1 MFNRL
6 ELLIGKESLEKLHN
20 TKVLIVG
27 VGGVGG
33 TCLEALV
40 RSGIG
45 HITVVDGDV
54 FNESNLNR
62 QIICTISNLGSK
74 KVDEAIKRAKTINND
89 IDIIGYDIYLN
100 KDNINVLENYDFI
113 IDACDDVP
121 AKLLLMKYAE
131 DNNITL
137 ISSMGTGKRLN
148 PSEVIVTRLDKTFGD
163 PLAKKLRNE
172 ARKLGLSLK
181 VTVVCS
187 KEETLNNDRVVASS
201 IFVPSTAGLN
211 IAYVVLKKVIG

>member
-1 MFNRL
+1 M
-6 ELLIGKESLEKLHN
+6 
-20 TKVLIVG
+20 
-27 VGGVGG
+27 
-33 TCLEALV
+33 
-40 RSGIG
+40 
-45 HITVVDGDV
+45 
-54 FNESNLNR
+54 
-62 QIICTISNLGSK
+62 
-74 KVDEAIKRAKTINND
+74 
-89 IDIIGYDIYLN
+89 
-100 KDNINVLENYDFI
+100 LENYDFI

-148 PSEVIVTRLDKTFGD
+148 PSEVIVTRLDKTSGD